1 MRLGFRYGKLCLA
14 VALILWSFNHAQSY
28 AEDTVLMAYGG
39 HNETIGPYWVAIDQG
54 IYQRHGID
62 ARLLQVRNAQI
73 SLAALVSG
81 EVPIFLPSVANVLS
95 GVSAGAKLGCGAFPI
110 KGISRELVVRKDIDS
125 LGALRGKIIGVQ
137 SIGGGFWLQTM
148 MVLDGVGVDPD
159 KIGMKMRVIGEEP
172 TIVQA
177 LLAGNI
183 DASVFTLPSAAVA
196 KRGGMRS
203 LVNSTEMRI
212 PLQTVG
218 ICGRSER
225 FAAAPDLM
233 LRLAK
238 GMIDAIVYIL
248 DTRNKREVAEVMKKH
263 LRLSSDEDAETSYH
277 SLRSIT
283 SLDIAPDPAAWKNIQ
298 RFIAR
303 VNPRAGQLDVNESI
317 NLSLMKT
324 LEESGYLAEARKKV
338 ALQSA
343 R

>member
-1 MRLGFRYGKLCLA
+1 MRLGFRYGKLWLA
-14 VALILWSFNHAQSY
+14 VALILCSFNRAQSY
-28 AEDTVLMAYGG
+28 ADDTVLMAYGG
-39 HNETIGPYWVAIDQG
+39 HNETIGPYWVAIDKG
-54 IYQRHGID
+54 IYQKHSID
-62 ARLLQVRNAQI
+62 AHLLQVRNAQI

-95 GVSAGAKLGCGAFPI
+95 GVSAGAKIGCGAFPI

-125 LGALRGKIIGVQ
+125 LAALRGKTIGVQ

-248 DTRNKREVAEVMKKH
+248 DTRNKREVAEIMKKH

-277 SLRSIT
+277 SLRSIA

-317 NLSLMKT
+317 NLSIMKA
-324 LEESGYLAEARKKV
+324 LEENGYLAEARKKV

>member
-1 MRLGFRYGKLCLA
+1 MRLGYRRGKLCLSI
-14 VALILWSFNHAQSY
+14 ALIVFALNRAQCF
-28 AEDTVLMAYGG
+28 ADDTVLMAYGG
-39 HNETIGPYWVAIDQG
+39 HNETIGPYWVAIDRG
-54 IYQRHGID
+54 IYQKHGID

-95 GVSAGAKLGCGAFPI
+95 GVSAGAKIGCGVFPI

-125 LGALRGKIIGVQ
+125 LGALRGKTIGVQ

-233 LRLAK
+233 TRLAK
-238 GMIDAIVYIL
+238 GLIDAIVYIL
-248 DTRNKREVAEVMKKH
+248 DTRNKREVAEIMKKH

-283 SLDIAPDPAAWKNIQ
+283 SLEIAPDPVAWKNIQ

-303 VNPRAGQLDVNESI
+303 VNPKAGQVDVNESI
-317 NLSLMKT
+317 NLSIMKA
-324 LEESGYLAEARKKV
+324 LEENGYLAEAKKKV
-338 ALQSA
+338 ALQAA